1 MERYEKGLSCEER
14 SDKVTD
20 VTVITVTEKKPET
33 ETLDAATEATKMMEA
48 VTRMV
53 NYVSAETRTTG
64 QNTED
69 EELEVAYLAILLV
82 MHPKDMHKAFP
93 P

>member
-33 ETLDAATEATKMMEA
+33 ETLEAATEAAKMEA

-82 MHPKDMHKAFP
+82 MHPKDIHKAFP